1 MNQRKSL
8 DQWRTILADYD
19 RSNQTQAAF
28 CRRRGIA
35 PSSFH
40 YHRKRQRGGGAAAQ
54 RLIEIKTSP
63 STLTAPGCI
72 ATVVDGAATAAPT
85 SITTDPE
92 LRIEV
97 PLSSTWAVTLHCT
110 LAQLPEV
117 ISKLTSSSHHSDR

>member
-1 MNQRKSL
+1 MNQQKSL

-40 YHRKRQRGGGAAAQ
+40 YHRKRQRGDGDPAQ
-54 RLIEIKTSP
+54 RLIEIRPASSELSAP
-63 STLTAPGCI
+63 SCI
-72 ATVVDGAATAAPT
+72 ATTVAAESTTASAAVV
-85 SITTDPE
+85 PE